1 MLIIFLKLEKKTKPT
16 FVKEIIKTV
25 RTNVRLVFSISY
37 INCSRKKWVHGNF
50 FLDADS
56 FNLKTSRYLS
66 FKLIRNSK
74 KVVGE
79 CRLGEEEEGKEG
91 QKVLH
96 YNFLL

>member
-1 MLIIFLKLEKKTKPT
+1 MIT
-16 FVKEIIKTV
+16 EIIKTV
-25 RTNVRLVFSISY
+25 VTNMRLVFSISY
-37 INCSRKKWVHGNF
+37 ILVTKTAQGRNGFMDF

>member
-1 MLIIFLKLEKKTKPT
+1 MEKTKPT
-16 FVKEIIKTV
+16 FITEIIKTV
-25 RTNVRLVFSISY
+25 VTNMRLVFSISY
-37 INCSRKKWVHGNF
+37 ILVTKTAQGRNGFMEKIF
-50 FLDADS
+50 FLDADN